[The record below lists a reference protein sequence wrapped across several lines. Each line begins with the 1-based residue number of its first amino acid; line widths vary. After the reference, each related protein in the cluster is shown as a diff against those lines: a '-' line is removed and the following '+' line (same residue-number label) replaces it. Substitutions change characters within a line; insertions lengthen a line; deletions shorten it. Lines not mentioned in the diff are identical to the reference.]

1 MDQDDILYGLGFI
14 RELKKDEYERWRH
27 RLSDNND
34 VEFALI
40 IYIDN
45 DIDDTLRLA
54 EKMLR
59 KIGQQQKI
67 EQISKFIE

>member
-27 RLSDNND
+27 YLSDNND